1 MANVALVVAMA
12 LLVVVGVAAAL
23 ALGAV
28 AFAVA
33 SVVAIV
39 AVAATCAG
47 SAARVLRAAAPVT
60 HLDIAPPAAESPDR
74 DPAYRSYLFGPVA
87 QDVRELVAN
96 AAHDTWTRT
105 VSWTDDSGSLARRIV
120 ALWNDSDLAIGG
132 RGETAPAFFLPS
144 MVGGVLGTV
153 AGSAVGA
160 VLASAVLVVFVVLM
174 VVAVA
179 GALLGAAALRG
190 LELGT
195 LRLRGI
201 TLECGNCHRRVTA
214 PAYDCDAC
222 PMSPPARHRHLVP
235 GRLGVLARTC
245 RCGHRLPTLLMAGKS
260 KLRGYCQHPGCGHPL
275 PADGMTTPTFHVPV
289 VAGTSAGKTV
299 LMAATVADLDAAARA
314 AGSDGGVEFAEESR
328 AAEVQR
334 MLETLRD
341 GGVDGVAKTLPE
353 QPLRA
358 LNLYLGATGSRSRRL
373 LYLYDAAGERYET
386 SEGTDTLRF
395 LGYTAGVLFVVD
407 PFAIDA
413 VGRTVAPAD
422 REKVRPSP
430 ITPTEAAERFTAHL
444 RARLD
449 VPAGRRIGVA
459 AAVVVTKCDA
469 LLTSESIPHPYDGP
483 AGNEAAERAVRSAA
497 VREWLRDSGARTL
510 VHHVENSYRRRGY
523 FAVSALAAFGA
534 HPRTS
539 ARTGAEVDDDDP
551 AAPVRWLLTARE
563 AP

>member
-1 MANVALVVAMA
+1 MANVALVLAMV

-28 AFAVA
+28 AVAVA
-33 SVVAIV
+33 SVVAV
-39 AVAATCAG
+39 GTVAATCVG
-47 SAARVLRAAAPVT
+47 SAARVLRATAPVT
-60 HLDIAPPAAESPDR
+60 HLEIAPPAAESPDR
-74 DPAYRSYLFGPVA
+74 DPAYRSYLFGPVVH
-87 QDVRELVAN
+87 DVRELVVT
-96 AAHDTWTRT
+96 AADNTWTRT
-105 VSWTDDSGSLARRIV
+105 VSWKDGSGSLARRIV
-120 ALWNDSDLAIGG
+120 ALWNDSDLTIGG
-132 RGETAPAFFLPS
+132 RGETTPAFFLPS

-160 VLASAVLVVFVVLM
+160 VLASAVLVVFVVLL

-179 GALLGAAALRG
+179 GALVGAAVLRWF
-190 LELGT
+190 ELGM

-222 PMSPPARHRHLVP
+222 PTSPPARHRHLVP

-245 RCGHRLPTLLMAGKS
+245 RCGHSLPTLLMAGKA

-275 PADGMTTPTFHVPV
+275 PANGMTTPTFHVPM

-314 AGSDGGVEFAEESR
+314 AGSDDGVEFAEETR
-328 AAEVQR
+328 AAEVHR
-334 MLETLRD
+334 MLETLRN
-341 GGVDGVAKTLPE
+341 GSVDGVAKTLPE
-353 QPLRA
+353 LPLRA
-358 LNLYLGATGSRSRRL
+358 LNLYLGAPGSRSRRL
-373 LYLYDAAGERYET
+373 LYLYDAAGERYKT
-386 SEGTDTLRF
+386 SEGIDTLRF

-413 VGRTVAPAD
+413 VGRTVPPAD
-422 REKVRPSP
+422 RETVRPSP

-449 VPAGRRIGVA
+449 IPAGRRLGVA

-469 LLTSESIPHPYDGP
+469 LLSSETLSHPYEGP
-483 AGNEAAERAVRSAA
+483 AGDAAAGRAVRSAA